1 MDRKK
6 KKGKSPM
13 EKQKNGGERRTLRK
27 PSKAAL
33 AIVAGLVI
41 LALAVTVPLLMRR
54 HDRDIRKYS
63 GAPTDD
69 HEQMN
74 FDVSALGEYSDGGI
88 DLHPD
93 GTYSHRILLGEN
105 VDLWLWRDRERP
117 KLPLKE
123 RIGEKYPDFR
133 GFKERKHD
141 GTSEYIAEKC
151 VFDSGGKTHTAALI
165 RRSGWDYLLDFS
177 ADPKQSA
184 KYADY
189 IDRVLDG
196 IFFL

>member
-1 MDRKK
+1 MKKRKESK
-6 KKGKSPM
+6 PGTILKRLDNP
-13 EKQKNGGERRTLRK
+13 RT
-27 PSKAAL
+27 
-33 AIVAGLVI
+33 VVI
-41 LALAVTVPLLMRR
+41 LAGLAVILLAVLIPVLCIR
-54 HDRDIRKYS
+54 HNREIRQYS
-63 GAPTDD
+63 GAETDD
-69 HEQMN
+69 HEQLN
-74 FDVSALGEYSDGGI
+74 FDVGALEEFSDGGMEM
-88 DLHPD
+88 HPD
-93 GTYSHRILLGEN
+93 GTYSHRILLGGN